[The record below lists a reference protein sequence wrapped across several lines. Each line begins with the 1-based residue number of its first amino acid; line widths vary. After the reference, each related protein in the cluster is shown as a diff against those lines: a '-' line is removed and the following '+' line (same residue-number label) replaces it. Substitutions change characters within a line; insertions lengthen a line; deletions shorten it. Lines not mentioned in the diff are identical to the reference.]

1 MTPRNATLTAGMVAR
16 ILVLHAAVRFFGLGR
31 VRWWLSRRAAA
42 VPALTGG
49 EAERVEQARA
59 RLRLIKRR
67 VPPLLAGNCLSQSLA
82 LWWVLARDGVTT
94 SLCIGARRRGGAF
107 GAHAW
112 VEHNGTPLNAGGRI
126 RNKFATFDSD
136 FSLTSDG

>member
-1 MTPRNATLTAGMVAR
+1 MTPRNAALTAGMVAR
-16 ILVLHAAVRFFGLGR
+16 IVVLHAAVRCFGLGR
-31 VRWWLSRRAAA
+31 VRRWLSRRAAA
-42 VPALTGG
+42 VPARTVD
-49 EAERVEQARA
+49 EAERIEQARA

-67 VPPLLAGNCLSQSLA
+67 VPPQLAGNCLSQSLA
-82 LWWVLARDGVTT
+82 LWWTLARDGVTT
-94 SLCIGARRRGGAF
+94 SLCIGARRRGGEF

-136 FSLTSDG
+136 FSLTTDG